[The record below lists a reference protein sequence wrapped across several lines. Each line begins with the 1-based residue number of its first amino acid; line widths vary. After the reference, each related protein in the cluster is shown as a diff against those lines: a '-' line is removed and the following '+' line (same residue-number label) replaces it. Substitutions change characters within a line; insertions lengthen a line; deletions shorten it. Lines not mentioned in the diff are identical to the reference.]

1 MASLNAS
8 VWAFIL
14 MLALSAG
21 TGLWPAGLL
30 HAASPKA
37 ATRAPPAPSAP
48 AASAW
53 PKSVNA
59 VVGHVLVLRLPQPV
73 SRVVVGDPQV
83 ADYRLISR
91 NELYVLGNS
100 VGTTNLVLWQSG
112 GQTVSLTVK
121 VGADLT
127 PLADSIKLAL
137 PLETDIRLMM
147 ASGSVVISGTVTNI
161 EAVDSAMS
169 LAQAYARQ
177 LNRYLGGAAGSP
189 VAAAGAAPAPAAT
202 AAAAAASPAAGS
214 GQGTQVINLLQ
225 VRDDQR
231 LTPLSTSLRQALPLE
246 QAIELKLASGS
257 VVLGGSVSNT
267 LAADAVLGLAE
278 AYLRRSGIVTAGPSR
293 IVNLLRVRDAQQV
306 MLDVRIAE
314 VSKTL
319 LDKLGL
325 KVQAAGGGDVRWNVL
340 SNFLGGGNASAGLL
354 FRNGNT
360 INLDAEK
367 RDGLVRILAE
377 PTIVAM
383 SGQEGSFLV
392 GGKVFIP
399 ITQSSGA
406 AGSAVTLQEREFG
419 VGLKFVPTVL
429 DGGRISLK
437 VAPEVSEISRES
449 VNAGTGDGSTLLP
462 AFTTR
467 RVSTTVQLQDG
478 QSLVIGGLL
487 RNNSSASSNAFPFLG
502 ELPIIGAL
510 FRSSQYAADLTELVV
525 VVRASLVQAT
535 EAAPALPTDT
545 VTTPSRPEFFMERR
559 LQGRPP
565 ASDAEKKSAP

>member
-1 MASLNAS
+1 M
-8 VWAFIL
+8 
-14 MLALSAG
+14 
-21 TGLWPAGLL
+21 
-30 HAASPKA
+30 
-37 ATRAPPAPSAP
+37 
-48 AASAW
+48 
-53 PKSVNA
+53 
-59 VVGHVLVLRLPQPV
+59 
-73 SRVVVGDPQV
+73 
-83 ADYRLISR
+83 
-91 NELYVLGNS
+91 
-100 VGTTNLVLWQSG
+100 
-112 GQTVSLTVK
+112 
-121 VGADLT
+121 
-127 PLADSIKLAL
+127 
-137 PLETDIRLMM
+137 
-147 ASGSVVISGTVTNI
+147 
-161 EAVDSAMS
+161 
-169 LAQAYARQ
+169 
-177 LNRYLGGAAGSP
+177 
-189 VAAAGAAPAPAAT
+189 
-202 AAAAAASPAAGS
+202 
-214 GQGTQVINLLQ
+214 
-225 VRDDQR
+225 RDDQR

-246 QAIELKLASGS
+246 QAIELQLASGS

-267 LAADAVLGLAE
+267 LAADAVLGLTE
-278 AYLRRSGIVTAGPSR
+278 AYLRRSGGATAGPSR
-293 IVNLLRVRDAQQV
+293 IINLLRVRDAQQV
-306 MLDVRIAE
+306 VLDVRIAE

-325 KVQAAGGGDVRWNVL
+325 KVQAGGGGDVRWNVL
-340 SNFLGGGNASAGLL
+340 SSFLGGGSAGAGLL
-354 FRNGNT
+354 FRNGNAV
-360 INLDAEK
+360 NLEAEK
-367 RDGLVRILAE
+367 RDGLVKILAE
-377 PTIVAM
+377 PSIVAM

-406 AGSAVTLQEREFG
+406 AGNAVTLQEREFG

-449 VNAGTGDGSTLLP
+449 VSAGSTLLP

-510 FRSSQYAADLTELVV
+510 FRSSQFAADLTELVV

-535 EAAPALPTDT
+535 DAAPALPTDT

-565 ASDAEKKSAP
+565 ANDVEVQRAP